1 MTAALSASSR
11 KRQVFTR
18 INYRNHMN
26 RIYYLLAVVLVFAT
40 SAPAQEPIRHRA
52 VDADRDTTPP
62 PIPSTPKLY
71 PTNWWVG
78 MHYSKPE
85 LMIHCKD
92 IGAAASVTLSYPG
105 VTLSE
110 WHRTENANYLF
121 LHLDI
126 STAAKPGIV
135 TINVQPKGGG
145 QPVHIPFDLL
155 PRRTGNGTEYAQGV
169 TSKDFI
175 YFLMPDR
182 FSDGDPSN
190 DRVAGMR
197 DQSLNRDSMYFRHGG
212 DFQGI
217 INHLD
222 YLQSLGVTTLWM
234 TPVIENDMPNRTE
247 HGYAFTNHY
256 SIEPRLGGATQY
268 KRLADSLHSRGMK
281 LIQDAVY
288 NHVGLYNWFI
298 QDLPEKSW
306 LHQWPKYTQT
316 NYRDQ
321 PLLDPHASKI
331 DRKVSSDGWFTRQM
345 PDLNQDNPDLAE
357 FLIEHAIWTVET
369 FGVDGWRI
377 DTYIY
382 CSLPFMNKCNS
393 ELIAEYPRMTMF
405 GETWVHGMAN
415 QAYFVRNN
423 LNVPFKSNLM
433 GAVDFQLLF
442 AGIQGTIK
450 DTSEGG
456 GGVGELYNT
465 LSNDFLYQD
474 PMRNVIFLDNHDMTR
489 FFSQIGED
497 IAGQKMG
504 LEWLLTERG
513 IPQLYYGTEILL
525 KGISNPDGLVRQD
538 FPGGWAGDKQN
549 AFTGAGL
556 SPDELDVQQLVKTL
570 GGFRRTSSALKT
582 GKMMQYAPH
591 KALYVYFRYDARQ
604 TVLCAMNTG
613 EAAATLDFSRYSE
626 RTGDFKMGVDVLNG
640 QSHPL
645 DQKASI
651 PGRTMW
657 VLELRH

>member
-1 MTAALSASSR
+1 
-11 KRQVFTR
+11 
-18 INYRNHMN
+18 
-26 RIYYLLAVVLVFAT
+26 
-40 SAPAQEPIRHRA
+40 
-52 VDADRDTTPP
+52 
-62 PIPSTPKLY
+62 
-71 PTNWWVG
+71 
-78 MHYSKPE
+78 
-85 LMIHCKD
+85 
-92 IGAAASVTLSYPG
+92 
-105 VTLSE
+105 
-110 WHRTENANYLF
+110 
-121 LHLDI
+121 
-126 STAAKPGIV
+126 
-135 TINVQPKGGG
+135 
-145 QPVHIPFDLL
+145 
-155 PRRTGNGTEYAQGV
+155 
-169 TSKDFI
+169 
-175 YFLMPDR
+175 
-182 FSDGDPSN
+182 
-190 DRVAGMR
+190 
-197 DQSLNRDSMYFRHGG
+197 
-212 DFQGI
+212 
-217 INHLD
+217 
-222 YLQSLGVTTLWM
+222 
-234 TPVIENDMPNRTE
+234 
-247 HGYAFTNHY
+247 
-256 SIEPRLGGATQY
+256 
-268 KRLADSLHSRGMK
+268 
-281 LIQDAVY
+281 
-288 NHVGLYNWFI
+288 
-298 QDLPEKSW
+298 
-306 LHQWPKYTQT
+306 
-316 NYRDQ
+316 
-321 PLLDPHASKI
+321 
-331 DRKVSSDGWFTRQM
+331 
-345 PDLNQDNPDLAE
+345 
-357 FLIEHAIWTVET
+357 
-369 FGVDGWRI
+369 
-377 DTYIY
+377 
-382 CSLPFMNKCNS
+382 MNKCNS

>member
-1 MTAALSASSR
+1 MDKICL
-11 KRQVFTR
+11 F
-18 INYRNHMN
+18 
-26 RIYYLLAVVLVFAT
+26 LAVFFVFAT
-40 SAPAQEPIRHRA
+40 ATPAQEPARHRA
-52 VDADRDTTPP
+52 TYANLDTMPP
-62 PIPSTPKLY
+62 PIPTNPMVY
-71 PTNWWVG
+71 PTNWWTG

-85 LMIHCKD
+85 LMIHCKE
-92 IGAAASVTLSYPG
+92 IGNAASVTVSYPG
-105 VTLSE
+105 VALSE
-110 WHRTENANYLF
+110 WHRVENTNYLF

-126 STAAKPGIV
+126 STAAQPGIL

-145 QPVHIPFDLL
+145 QPAHIPFDLL
-155 PRRTGNGTEYAQGV
+155 PRRRGNGTVFARGV
-169 TSKDFI
+169 TSSDFI

-182 FSDGDPSN
+182 FSNGDPSN
-190 DRVAGMR
+190 DRVAGLR

-217 INHLD
+217 IDHLD
-222 YLQSLGVTTLWM
+222 YLQQLGVTTLWM
-234 TPVIENDMPNRTE
+234 TPVLENDMPNRTE
-247 HGYAFTNHY
+247 HGYAFTDHY
-256 SIEPRLGGATQY
+256 TIEPRLGGAPLY
-268 KRLADSLHSRGMK
+268 ERLADSLHRRGMK

-288 NHVGLYNWFI
+288 NHVGLYHFFI

-306 LHQWPKYTQT
+306 LHQWPKFTQT

-321 PLLDPHASKI
+321 PLIDPHASAI
-331 DRKVSSDGWFTRQM
+331 DKKTTSDGWFTRQM

-357 FLIEHAIWTVET
+357 FLIEHALWCVET

-393 ELIAEYPRMTMF
+393 ALIAEYPRMTMF
-405 GETWVHGMAN
+405 GETWVHGTAN

-423 LNVPFKSNLM
+423 LNAPFKSNLM

-442 AGIQGTIK
+442 SGIQGTIT

-497 IAGQKMG
+497 LAGQKMG

-525 KGISNPDGLVRQD
+525 KGISKPDGLVRQD
-538 FPGGWAGDKQN
+538 FPGGWAGDKKN

-570 GGFRRTSSALKT
+570 GRFRLASSALKT

-591 KALYVYFRYDARQ
+591 RALYVYFRYDARQ

-613 EAAATLDFSRYSE
+613 EAAATLDFNRYTE
-626 RTGDFKMGVDVLNG
+626 RTGDFKMGVDVLSG

-657 VLELRH
+657 VLELKK